1 MNLVMNKDFSPP
13 PLKSKQVKLR
23 LLAATFALLCVMGV
37 SEAVRAQSAAID
49 EARYDPTT
57 DSIIARVSFTFTGS
71 FSSVELAVN
80 ADDQLGFDSGANRI
94 FRNQIAQVTCMSDTN
109 TLTAVCTVNVGNEN
123 TFPREQTY
131 RLNAAV
137 FYFDGCPDADISRT
151 VTVDIPAPPPPPPEN
166 NPATTKSLLS
176 DVGQNLASQL
186 VDIVGDHLA
195 APAGSA
201 GTDASFVSLGGRT
214 MSWADWSDA
223 NSARTP
229 DTAREHMSASEFFN
243 ANPLTFGYH
252 GGSGAAQAGGYTL
265 WGRVGKQNFEGRSG
279 GEEPVG
285 YDGELFSSTLG
296 VDYGLS
302 QGLLGIGATYSEGDS
317 KLGDNNAE
325 VELYTVHPYLRWELG
340 AATSAWGQVG
350 YGDGDV
356 RITDDAGEVI
366 STEDFQLGFGALG
379 VRHDYGELGAGD
391 IGLAFKADAQ
401 AVQID
406 GDGIDGARSELDS
419 DTWRLR
425 AAVEAHTAHAL
436 SAGGT
441 LRPVLELGARYDGG
455 DTQEGLGLDAGASLR
470 MDDAARGLTI
480 EGNGRYLVTHRES
493 SKKQWNVGAL
503 VSFDVGAQG
512 RGLALSVAPSYG
524 ADASAD
530 GWSDRLRLNDAQAQ
544 AKLRTTIS
552 YGSGALGGRA
562 SITPYGRL
570 ELGATRKVRGGLL
583 TEFSADKLSV
593 DVYAEQ
599 SSSDERDTENS
610 LHVKLALDY

>member
-1 MNLVMNKDFSPP
+1 M
-13 PLKSKQVKLR
+13 KLR
-23 LLAATFALLCVMGV
+23 SFAAAFAILCAMGA
-37 SEAVRAQSAAID
+37 SETVRAQSVTVNSVA
-49 EARYDPTT
+49 YDPET
-57 DSIIARVSFTFTGS
+57 DSIVAEVSFTFSTDPRFIFARIDLALNADNS
-71 FSSVELAVN
+71 FGFDGGGTPEFANELASTTCTR
-80 ADDQLGFDSGANRI
+80 SGSPMTIICAI
-94 FRNQIAQVTCMSDTN
+94 
-109 TLTAVCTVNVGNEN
+109 NVSNEV
-123 TFPREQTY
+123 TFPRPQEEIY
-131 RLNAAV
+131 RVHAAM
-137 FYFDGCPDADISRT
+137 FYDQGCPDGVISRPAN
-151 VTVDIPAPPPPPPEN
+151 VTVPARPPEHD
-166 NPATTKSLLS
+166 PATTNSLLS
-176 DVGQNLASQL
+176 DVGQNLAGQL

-195 APAGSA
+195 TPAGAA

-214 MSWADWSDA
+214 MSWADWNDA
-223 NSARTP
+223 NSARTS

-340 AATSAWGQVG
+340 AATSAWGQIG

-441 LRPVLELGARYDGG
+441 LRPALELGARYDGG

-524 ADASAD
+524 ADATAD
-530 GWSDRLRLNDAQAQ
+530 GWSDRLRLSEAQAQ

-552 YGSGALGGRA
+552 YGTGALGGRA
-562 SITPYGRL
+562 SVTPYGRL

-599 SSSDERDTENS
+599 SSSDESVTENS
-610 LHVKLALDY
+610 LQVRLALDY

>member
-1 MNLVMNKDFSPP
+1 MF
-13 PLKSKQVKLR
+13 
-23 LLAATFALLCVMGV
+23 
-37 SEAVRAQSAAID
+37 
-49 EARYDPTT
+49 YD
-57 DSIIARVSFTFTGS
+57 
-71 FSSVELAVN
+71 
-80 ADDQLGFDSGANRI
+80 Q
-94 FRNQIAQVTCMSDTN
+94 
-109 TLTAVCTVNVGNEN
+109 
-123 TFPREQTY
+123 
-131 RLNAAV
+131 
-137 FYFDGCPDADISRT
+137 GCPDGVISRPAN
-151 VTVDIPAPPPPPPEN
+151 VTVPARPPEHD
-166 NPATTKSLLS
+166 PATTNSLLS
-176 DVGQNLASQL
+176 DVGQNLAGQL

-195 APAGSA
+195 TPAGAA

-214 MSWADWSDA
+214 MSWADWNDA
-223 NSARTP
+223 NSARTS

-366 STEDFQLGFGALG
+366 SAEDFQLGFGALG

-425 AAVEAHTAHAL
+425 AAVEAHTSHAL

-441 LRPVLELGARYDGG
+441 LRPALELGARYDGG

-562 SITPYGRL
+562 SVTPYGRL